1 MKKFIVMLAAMG
13 AAMYTLAAVTITT
26 SAKTFQ
32 KAGGAASVVVQG
44 DGSWTATS
52 DSDWIVI
59 KSGASGN
66 GAGSCVYMVS

>member
-1 MKKFIVMLAAMG
+1 MTKKLVAMLAAMF

-44 DGSWTATS
+44 DGS
-52 DSDWIVI
+52 
-59 KSGASGN
+59 G
-66 GAGSCVYMVS
+66 C